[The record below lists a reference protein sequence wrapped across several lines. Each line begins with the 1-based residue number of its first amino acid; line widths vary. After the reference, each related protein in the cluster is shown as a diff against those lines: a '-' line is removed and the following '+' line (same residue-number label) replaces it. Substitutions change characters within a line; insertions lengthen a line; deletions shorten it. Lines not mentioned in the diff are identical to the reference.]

1 MVNEIITIR
10 STSLASK
17 PIILEPQSEVYFPR
31 VFRDVGRWL
40 VPWWEDDVED
50 VLAKGLRPRQV
61 GARAS
66 VLAAIVAS
74 AMMRVVAVVSPL
86 PRFTAGTSAGVE
98 GVTRVTV
105 AAETLMHR
113 DRGAWPTAMQ
123 RLVD

>member
-50 VLAKGLRPRQV
+50 VSAEGLRSWQV

-66 VLAAIVAS
+66 VLAVVVAS
-74 AMMRVVAVVSPL
+74 TTTRVVATAGPL
-86 PRFTAGTSAGVE
+86 PRVAVGTPAGIE
-98 GVTRVTV
+98 CVTRITV
-105 AAETLMHR
+105 VAEMLMYQ
-113 DRGAWPTAMQ
+113 DRGAQPAALWC
-123 RLVD
+123 LVD